1 MASEILVPVDG
12 SEHAFR
18 ALQVACSIAK
28 AEDKPLRLLHVVP
41 SAEIPEGLKRYAQL
55 EHVRESPEHLYES
68 AVAENILNA
77 ARGEAAAAGV
87 NQVEC
92 SIEHGDP
99 PRGILEVASRSDV
112 DTIVMGTRGLSDIQ
126 GLILGSVAHKVSHG
140 AECRV
145 VTVK

>member
-1 MASEILVPVDG
+1 MASQILVPVDG

-18 ALQVACSIAK
+18 ALQVACSIAR
-28 AEDKPLRLLHVVP
+28 AEDKLLRLLHVVP
-41 SAEIPEGLKRYAQL
+41 STEIPEGLKRYAQL

-77 ARGEAAAAGV
+77 ARGEAIAAGV
-87 NQVEC
+87 EQVEC

-99 PRGILEVASRSDV
+99 SRGILEAASRLDV

-140 AECRV
+140 ADCRV